1 MGNAINFIK
10 EAKNFDEIVK
20 QLEQEFH
27 FLDMPEYVQEEF
39 YRELSQTKNFNSYL
53 KQIINELNL
62 DK

>member
-27 FLDMPEYVQEEF
+27 LLDMPEYVQEEF
-39 YRELSQTKNFNSYL
+39 YRGLSQTKVFNSYL
-53 KQIINELNL
+53 KQIINQSNL